1 MGEGEGT
8 VVSLRYV
15 YLTHANIAI
24 RTFNS
29 YTLIFRPLF
38 DDAFFSLATCCGGF
52 LFGTLK
58 KGFDRPFFLRDDQRK
73 RRECF
78 MSKQNK
84 KLRMFVT
91 VAMLISI
98 SFILMLFNFPLP
110 WFPSFLQID
119 FSDVPAL
126 IAAITM
132 GPIAAIVVEIIK
144 NLLDWIY
151 SGSPTGVPVGH
162 IANFASAMLF
172 ILPVYAVYKKFPTMK
187 GLVSGLVVG
196 TITMSVGMAALN
208 YVAFLPM
215 YGYFMNFHVD
225 DMLGMAV
232 KAILPFNVLKGIL
245 LIAIITLL
253 YRSMKAWIDKQHMLY
268 SN

>member
-1 MGEGEGT
+1 
-8 VVSLRYV
+8 
-15 YLTHANIAI
+15 
-24 RTFNS
+24 
-29 YTLIFRPLF
+29 
-38 DDAFFSLATCCGGF
+38 
-52 LFGTLK
+52 
-58 KGFDRPFFLRDDQRK
+58 
-73 RRECF
+73 

-91 VAMLISI
+91 VAMLSSV

-110 WFPSFLQID
+110 WFPGFLKID

-132 GPIAAIVVEIIK
+132 GPVAAIAVEFIK
-144 NLLDWIY
+144 NILDWIY
-151 SGSPTGVPVGH
+151 QGSPTGVPVGH
-162 IANFASAMLF
+162 MANFASAMLF
-172 ILPVYAVYKKFPTMK
+172 IFPVYAVYKKVPSMK
-187 GLVSGLVVG
+187 GLFVGLVSG
-196 TITMSVGMAALN
+196 TIVMSVGMAALN

-232 KAILPFNVLKGIL
+232 TAILPFNILKGIM
-245 LIAIITLL
+245 LITLSVLL
-253 YRSMKAWIDKQHMLY
+253 YRSLKTWIDKQRVLY